1 MSSTLKFLT
10 ADSLGKTLFYD
21 IWDNAS
27 TKPQTSLSPEM
38 EDYYLKQVKKRQP
51 KKFVPKTKK
60 ISEMVA
66 VEKPHPGSSY
76 NPALD
81 DHTTLLF
88 EATKME
94 TRKMK
99 HERRLQRKLKLPPTA
114 DLVTPEIKMMEL
126 KEGLAST
133 KNEDDDE
140 SDDEEDEE
148 RPELETYRPAVAPVS
163 SENRKLKSVRRREK
177 LRKEQEKTRK
187 NEKLKRIRQSEI
199 YRLRSIKKD
208 IKRIENERSEKK
220 DKKKRRKERLAKIRP
235 AKLSAISYEAPD
247 IDVQLSTEL
256 RGSLLGLKP
265 EGNLL
270 EDRYKSLQKRGVV
283 EPRTMQNH
291 RRKYKLKKYEKRGHR
306 DMPDGYL
313 PR

>member
-1 MSSTLKFLT
+1 MSSELKFLT
-10 ADSLGKTLFYD
+10 GDSLKKTIFYD
-21 IWDNAS
+21 IWDNA
-27 TKPQTSLSPEM
+27 TPKPQTSLSPEM

-60 ISEMVA
+60 ISEILA

-76 NPALD
+76 NPALG
-81 DHTTLLF
+81 DHTSLLL

-94 TRKMK
+94 TKKMK
-99 HERRLQRKLKLPPTA
+99 HERRLQRKLKLPPAA

-126 KEGLAST
+126 KEGLAPIKTNQDEDDS
-133 KNEDDDE
+133 DDDE
-140 SDDEEDEE
+140 DL
-148 RPELETYRPAVAPVS
+148 PEIETYRPAVAPVS

-187 NEKLKRIRQSEI
+187 NEKWKRIRQSEI

-208 IKRIENERSEKK
+208 LKRLEKESQDK
-220 DKKKRRKERLAKIRP
+220 QEKKKRRKERLSKIRP
-235 AKLSAISYEAPD
+235 SKLSAISYEAPD

-265 EGNLL
+265 EGSLL

-306 DMPDGYL
+306 DMPEGYL